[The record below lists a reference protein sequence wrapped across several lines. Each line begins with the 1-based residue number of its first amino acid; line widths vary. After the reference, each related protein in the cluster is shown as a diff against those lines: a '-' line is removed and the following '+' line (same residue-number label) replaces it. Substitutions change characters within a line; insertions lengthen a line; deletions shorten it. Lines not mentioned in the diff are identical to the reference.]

1 MPSLAGMSLWRVAK
15 LGQIAVI
22 ITYTTSPPLRV
33 WIANQNIANITLE
46 MIATVGAVDQ
56 LLSVTDVTLLKHAT
70 YHSSP
75 RIPTQLLLARERVHD
90 IARR

>member
-1 MPSLAGMSLWRVAK
+1 MSLWRFAK

-33 WIANQNIANITLE
+33 WIANQNIASMTLE
-46 MIATVGAVDQ
+46 MIATVGAVGQ
-56 LLSVTDVTLLKHAT
+56 LLDVMNAILLEHTT

-75 RIPTQLLLARERVHD
+75 RIPIQL
-90 IARR
+90 